1 MLSVALRTRL
11 SASFDLDVS
20 FAAPPGITILFG
32 ASGSGKTTVLRAI
45 AGLLRPGGGRVAVGD
60 RTLFD
65 AARRIDVPVA
75 RRRVGYVAQQL
86 ALFPHLSVLDN
97 VGYGIGHL
105 DRGERARRIGA
116 ILSSFGIAHLRAR
129 KPADVSGGERQR
141 TALARALV
149 TDPDALLL
157 DEPLSAL
164 DYATQTRML
173 DDLRAWN
180 RERGIP
186 IVYVTHAHREVF
198 ALGERVVVLEHGRVR
213 AEGTPHEVLD
223 APARHTLATQA
234 GFENVFD
241 GMVTSSRPDAGTM
254 TCRIDGLDVEVPY
267 SGADDGDAIRVAVR
281 AGDILVAGE
290 EPRAI
295 SARNILP
302 GGVRS
307 LRREGATMIARI
319 AAGPEF
325 EVHLTPAAAQTLA
338 LGEGTRVWLV
348 IKTYSWRVMSR
359 DPRSEDR
366 GLHDIGTRPAV

>member
-1 MLSVALRTRL
+1 MLDVSLRTHL
-11 SASFDLDVS
+11 SASFALDVS

-45 AGLLRPGGGRVAVGD
+45 AGLLRPHGGRVVVGD

-65 AARRIDVPVA
+65 AASRTDVPVA
-75 RRRVGYVAQQL
+75 RRRIGYVAQHL
-86 ALFPHLSVLDN
+86 ALFPHLSVLEN
-97 VGYGIGHL
+97 VSYGIAHL
-105 DRGERARRIGA
+105 DRAERDRRADA
-116 ILSSFGIAHLRAR
+116 ILTSLGIAHLRAR
-129 KPADVSGGERQR
+129 RPGEISGGERQR
-141 TALARALV
+141 TALARTLV

-223 APARHTLATQA
+223 APARHSLATQA

-241 GMVTSSRPDAGTM
+241 GLVMSSRPEAGTM
-254 TCRIDGLDVEVPY
+254 ACRIDGLDVEVPY

-290 EPRAI
+290 EPRAL

-302 GGVRS
+302 GEVRS
-307 LRREGATMIARI
+307 LGREGATMIARV
-319 AAGPEF
+319 AAGPVF

-338 LGEGTRVWLV
+338 LEEGSRVWLV
-348 IKTYSWRVMSR
+348 IKTYSWRVIQM
-359 DPRSEDR
+359 
-366 GLHDIGTRPAV
+366 